1 MSEQIKLTINGK
13 EFTAEPSE
21 TILNIARRNN
31 IFIPAICYLNSCSA
45 TLACRLCLV
54 EVDGKQVY
62 ACNAKA
68 KENIQIVTTNPSIEK
83 ERNAIMQVYCVNHPL
98 QCGVCDKSGECELQN
113 YTLYMQVTEQNYSI
127 KDTHKPKQHWGVM
140 NYDPAL
146 CIVCERCVTV
156 CSDIIGSN
164 SLSTTKR
171 GGNELDK
178 NLKESMPKDAYA
190 MWNKLNKS
198 LIAHDSDS
206 CISCGE
212 CIAVCPTGAMIS
224 NNFQYTSNAWEL
236 EKIPAA
242 NPFYSDCSFMY
253 YEVKQTSIDD
263 NRKKVYRVTNEFHFQ
278 ELCGAAR
285 FCFDYENKDAV
296 KANVAFNNT
305 IDALKKAKNIIF
317 NSYITNEE
325 AFILQEI
332 SNFTKAKLVNNEA
345 KLYKEFLE
353 NYSKTAGES
362 LYNGSLES
370 IKNSEFIISIGSFL
384 KTDAPSIK
392 NTINN
397 SVKVNKANALF
408 FHPLV
413 DTNLE
418 LIGKKGKNTEF
429 IYHKP
434 NMQEYIFIL
443 LLKKYA
449 FNLPSKFE
457 NLIDFEDSFLLQKL
471 EKDESFI
478 ELLNNFSNDKKNF
491 TLVIGEDVITHKN
504 REFLA
509 KIIGLIAKYTNF
521 KVLIIPPKTNS
532 LGVSLICNLEDKV
545 NGFSIGYNEL
555 ADFTIAS
562 FGKKDLDMPTLLEQE
577 GTFTNLDKRVVP
589 TNAAL
594 KYNGYTLNDIANA
607 ILNKDIEHTIEYTK
621 TLPTN
626 KGFKEVEFDDLPNK
640 FLNSGFEDRGYL
652 LNSFNVIYENKI
664 ELPQIEEKVLNENE
678 IFIYRK
684 NPLNQVNEFTSVSKE
699 FKDNIEDGIFFSKEK
714 FSDLNLEKDSK
725 VEVSTKNK
733 TLILNAYIDNQLSG
747 NIPYVSTFLKN
758 ENRELFLEDRYE
770 IAKIR
775 KV

>member
-1 MSEQIKLTINGK
+1 MQEIKLTINNK
-13 EFTAEPSE
+13 EFIANPNE
-21 TILNIARRNN
+21 TILNLARRNN
-31 IFIPAICYLNSCSA
+31 IFIPAICYLNSCSP

-68 KENIQIVTTNPSIEK
+68 KENMQISTTNENIEK

-113 YTLYMQVTEQNYSI
+113 YTLYMQVTNQNYSI
-127 KDTHKPKQHWGVM
+127 RDSHKPKQKWGVM

-156 CSDIIGSN
+156 CSDVIGSN

-171 GGNELDK
+171 GADELDK
-178 NLKESMPKDAYA
+178 SLKDSMPKDAYA

-198 LIAHDSDS
+198 LIAHNSDS

-242 NPFYSDCSFMY
+242 NPFYSDCSFLY

-263 NRKKVYRVTNEFHFQ
+263 KRKKVYRVTNEFHFQ
-278 ELCGAAR
+278 DICGAAR
-285 FCFDYENKDAV
+285 FCFDYENKDAIKDKLAFD
-296 KANVAFNNT
+296 KA
-305 IDALKKAKNIIF
+305 IDSFKKAKNIVF
-317 NSYITNEE
+317 NSFITNEE

-332 SNFTKAKLVNNEA
+332 ANFTGAKLVNDEA

-353 NYSKTAGES
+353 NYSKTAGS
-362 LYNGSLES
+362 FLYNGSIET
-370 IKNSEFIISIGSFL
+370 IKNSEFIVSVGSFL

-397 SVKVNKANALF
+397 QVKVNKANALF
-408 FHPLV
+408 FHPLT

-434 NMQEYIFIL
+434 QLEEYILIL
-443 LLKKYA
+443 ILKK
-449 FNLPSKFE
+449 FSNNLPNEFQ
-457 NLIDFEDSFLLQKL
+457 NLIDFEDSFLLEKL

-478 ELLNNFSNDKKNF
+478 ELLYSFSKDKNNFS
-491 TLVIGEDVITHKN
+491 LVVGEDIIAHKN

-509 KIIGLIAKYTNF
+509 KVIGLITKYTNF

-532 LGVSLICNLEDKV
+532 LGVSLICNLEEKV
-545 NGFSIGYNEL
+545 DGFTVGYNEI
-555 ADFTIAS
+555 ADFTLAC

-577 GTFTNLDKRVVP
+577 GTFTNLDKRVIP

-594 KYNGYTLNDIANA
+594 KYNAYTLNDIANA
-607 ILNKDIEHTIEYTK
+607 ILNKDVENTIEYTK
-621 TLPTN
+621 NLPIN
-626 KGFKEVEFDDLPNK
+626 RGFKDIEFDDLPNG
-640 FLNSGFEDRGYL
+640 FLNSGEENRGYL
-652 LNSFNVIYENKI
+652 LKNFSVNLENSITLPKI
-664 ELPQIEEKVLNENE
+664 EALNINNDEF
-678 IFIYRK
+678 IIYRK

-699 FKDNIEDGIFFSKEK
+699 FKENLEDGIFFSKEQ
-714 FSDLNLEKDSK
+714 FESLEIKTL
-725 VEVSTKNK
+725 VEVTTKNK
-733 TLILNAYIDNQLSG
+733 TLVLNAYIDNQLSG
-747 NIPYVSTFLKN
+747 NIPYISTFLKN
-758 ENRELFLEDRYE
+758 ENQKLFLENRYE

-775 KV
+775 VI

>member
-68 KENIQIVTTNPSIEK
+68 KENIQIVTSNPSIEK

-278 ELCGAAR
+278 ELCGAVR

-296 KANVAFNNT
+296 KNEVAFNN
-305 IDALKKAKNIIF
+305 IINALKKAKNIIF

-353 NYSKTAGES
+353 NYSKTAGKS

-392 NTINN
+392 NAINN

-747 NIPYVSTFLKN
+747 NIPYVPTFLKN

>member
-1 MSEQIKLTINGK
+1 MNQIKLTINGK
-13 EFTAEPSE
+13 EFTANPDE
-21 TILNIARRNN
+21 TILNLARRNN
-31 IFIPAICYLNSCSA
+31 IFIPAICYLNSCSP

-68 KENIQIVTTNPSIEK
+68 KENIEVLTTNQNIEK

-113 YTLYMQVTEQNYSI
+113 YALYMQVVEQNYSI
-127 KDTHKPKQHWGVM
+127 KDTNKPVQKWGVM

-178 NLKESMPKDAYA
+178 SLKESMPKDAYA

-198 LIAHDSDS
+198 LISHDKNS

-224 NNFQYTSNAWEL
+224 HSFQYTSNAWEL
-236 EKIPAA
+236 EKIPSS
-242 NPFYSDCSFMY
+242 NPFYSDCSLMY
-253 YEVKQTSIDD
+253 YEVKQTSIE
-263 NRKKVYRVTNEFHFQ
+263 NSRKRVFRVTNEFHFQ
-278 ELCGAAR
+278 DLCGAAR

-296 KANVAFNNT
+296 KNENDFNSAIEAF
-305 IDALKKAKNIIF
+305 KRAKNIIF
-317 NSYITNEE
+317 NSFITNEE

-332 SNFTKAKLVNNEA
+332 ANFTGAKLVNSEA

-353 NYSKTAGES
+353 SYSKTSGKS
-362 LYNGSLES
+362 LYEGSLQE
-370 IKNSEFIISIGSFL
+370 IKNSQFIISIGSFL

-392 NTINN
+392 NAINN
-397 SVKVNKANALF
+397 SVKVNKATAIF
-408 FHPLV
+408 FHPLI

-429 IYHKP
+429 IYH
-434 NMQEYIFIL
+434 NIGIEVYIFIL
-443 LLKKYA
+443 ILKKYSI
-449 FNLPSKFE
+449 NLPQDL
-457 NLIDFEDSFLLQKL
+457 NYLIDFEDSFLIEKIK
-471 EKDESFI
+471 KDESLL
-478 ELLNNFSNDKKNF
+478 ELFETFSKDKDSF
-491 TLVIGEDVITHKN
+491 SLVIGEDIITNKN

-509 KIIGLIAKYTNF
+509 KLIGLIAKYTNF

-532 LGVSLICNLEDKV
+532 LGVSLICNLEDKTT
-545 NGFSIGYNEL
+545 GFSIGYNEI
-555 ADFTIAS
+555 ADFTLAS

-589 TNAAL
+589 INAAL
-594 KYNGYTLNDIANA
+594 KYEGYTLNDIYNKL
-607 ILNKDIEHTIEYTK
+607 LNKDVEYTINHTK
-621 TLPTN
+621 SLPFK
-626 KGFKEVEFDDLPNK
+626 KGFKELDFDSLA
-640 FLNSGFEDRGYL
+640 NSFSNDGFENRGYL
-652 LNSFNVIYENKI
+652 LNSFSINLDNNIEIQKI
-664 ELPQIEEKVLNENE
+664 GVSNIKENE

-684 NPLNQVNEFTSVSKE
+684 NPLNQVNVFTSVSKE
-699 FKDNIEDGIFFSKEK
+699 FKDNLEDGIFFSKEQ
-714 FSDLNLEKDSK
+714 FSSLNLENKGK
-725 VEVSTKNK
+725 VEVQTQYK
-733 TLILNAYIDNQLSG
+733 TLVLNTYIDYQLIG
-747 NIPYVSTFLKN
+747 DIPYISTFLQNQNK
-758 ENRELFLEDRYE
+758 ELFFENRYE
-770 IAKIR
+770 IAKIK

>member
-1 MSEQIKLTINGK
+1 MSQIKLTINGK
-13 EFTAEPSE
+13 EFIANPDE

-68 KENIQIVTTNPSIEK
+68 KENIQVITSNANIEK

-113 YTLYMQVTEQNYSI
+113 YTLYMQVTNQNYSI
-127 KDTHKPKQHWGVM
+127 KDTHKPKQKWGVM

-171 GGNELDK
+171 GGEELDK
-178 NLKESMPKDAYA
+178 SLKDSMPKDAYS

-198 LIAHDSDS
+198 LITHDSDS

-236 EKIPAA
+236 EKVPAA
-242 NPFYSDCSFMY
+242 NPFYSDCSFMF
-253 YEVKQTSIDD
+253 YEVKQTSIDET
-263 NRKKVYRVTNEFHFQ
+263 RKKVYRVTNEFHFQ
-278 ELCGAAR
+278 DLCGAAR
-285 FCFDYENKDAV
+285 FCFDYENKDAL
-296 KANVAFNNT
+296 KDKLAFDSA
-305 IDALKKAKNIIF
+305 IEAFKKAKNIVF
-317 NSYITNEE
+317 NSFITNEE
-325 AFILQEI
+325 ALILQKI
-332 SNFTKAKLVNNEA
+332 ANFTDAKLVNNEA

-353 NYSKTAGES
+353 NYSKTSGSS
-362 LYNGSLES
+362 LYNGSLET
-370 IKNSEFIISIGSFL
+370 IKNSQFIVSIGSAL

-397 SVKVNKANALF
+397 SVKVNKATALF
-408 FHPLV
+408 FHPLI

-418 LIGKKGKNTEF
+418 LVGKKGRNTEF

-434 NMQEYIFIL
+434 KLEEYIFIL
-443 LLKKYA
+443 LLKLYSN
-449 FNLPSKFE
+449 NLPKEFE
-457 NLIDFEDSFLLQKL
+457 HLINFEDSFLLEKL
-471 EKDESFI
+471 EKDESLL
-478 ELLNNFSNDKKNF
+478 ELFNSYSKDKDSF
-491 TLVIGEDVITHKN
+491 TLVIGEDIITHKN
-504 REFLA
+504 AEFLA

-532 LGVSLICNLEDKV
+532 LGVSLICSLENRVD
-545 NGFSIGYNEL
+545 GFTVGYNEI
-555 ADFTIAS
+555 ADFTLAS

-594 KYNGYTLNDIANA
+594 KYNGYSLNDISNTL
-607 ILNKDIEHTIEYTK
+607 LNKDIEYTIEYTK
-621 TLPTN
+621 ELPIN
-626 KGFKEVEFDDLPNK
+626 SGFSKKEFDSLPND
-640 FLNSGFEDRGYL
+640 FLNSGLENRGYL
-652 LNSFNVIYENKI
+652 LNSFSVNLENSIEIPKI
-664 ELPQIEEKVLNENE
+664 EALNLQENE
-678 IFIYRK
+678 LYVYRK

-699 FKDNIEDGIFFSKEK
+699 FKNNLEDGIFFSKEL
-714 FSDLNLEKDSK
+714 FLELNLEKGAK
-725 VEVSTKNK
+725 VEVTTQYK
-733 TLILNAYIDNQLSG
+733 TLILNAYIDIQLAG
-747 NIPYVSTFLKN
+747 KIPYISTFLKN
-758 ENRELFLEDRYE
+758 ENKKLFLENRYE
-770 IAKIR
+770 IAKIK

>member
-1 MSEQIKLTINGK
+1 MSQIKLTINGK
-13 EFTAEPSE
+13 EFTAKPSE

-31 IFIPAICYLNSCSA
+31 IFVPAICYLNSCSA

-68 KENIQIVTTNPSIEK
+68 KENMQVITTNASIEK
-83 ERNAIMQVYCVNHPL
+83 ERNAIMQVYCINHPL

-156 CSDIIGSN
+156 CSDIIGSS

-171 GGNELDK
+171 GGEELNK

-198 LIAHDSDS
+198 LITHDSNS

-236 EKIPAA
+236 ERIPSS

-263 NRKKVYRVTNEFHFQ
+263 KRKKVYRVTNEFHFQ

-285 FCFDYENKDAV
+285 FCFDYENKDAI
-296 KANVAFNNT
+296 KNVTAFNNA
-305 IDALKKAKNIIF
+305 IEAFKKAKNIVF
-317 NSYITNEE
+317 NSFITNEE

-332 SNFTKAKLVNNEA
+332 ANFTGAKLVNSEA
-345 KLYKEFLE
+345 KLYKDFLK
-353 NYSKTAGES
+353 NYSKTSGES
-362 LYNGSLES
+362 LYSGCLET
-370 IKNSEFIISIGSFL
+370 IKNSDFIVSVGSFL

-392 NTINN
+392 YAINN
-397 SVKVNKANALF
+397 QVKVNKSNALF
-408 FHPLV
+408 FHPLI

-418 LIGKKGKNTEF
+418 LIGKKSKNAEF
-429 IYHKP
+429 VYHKP
-434 NMQEYIFIL
+434 NLEEYIFIL

-449 FNLPSKFE
+449 TNLPSEFR
-457 NLIDFEDSFLLQKL
+457 NLINFEDSFLLEKL
-471 EKDESFI
+471 QKDESFLEI
-478 ELLNNFSNDKKNF
+478 LNNFSSDKNDF
-491 TLVIGEDVITHKN
+491 ILIIGEDIITHKN
-504 REFLA
+504 RDFLA
-509 KIIGLIAKYTNF
+509 KIIGLISKYTDF

-532 LGVSLICNLEDKV
+532 LGVSLLCNLEDKV
-545 NGFSIGYNEL
+545 DGFSVGYNEI
-555 ADFTIAS
+555 ADFTLAS

-577 GTFTNLDKRVVP
+577 GTFTNLNKKVVP
-589 TNAAL
+589 INAAL
-594 KYNGYTLNDIANA
+594 KYNGYTLNDIANTL
-607 ILNKDIEHTIEYTK
+607 LNKDVEYTIEYTK
-621 TLPTN
+621 NLPLN
-626 KGFKEVEFDDLPNK
+626 KGFKELEFDDLPNS
-640 FLNSGFEDRGYL
+640 FSNSGFENRGYT
-652 LNSFNVIYENKI
+652 LNNFSLTSETQLQ
-664 ELPQIEEKVLNENE
+664 LPQIEENILNENE

-699 FKDNIEDGIFFSKEK
+699 FRDNLEDGIFFSKEQ
-714 FSDLNLEKDSK
+714 FFELNLEQKSK
-725 VEVSTKNK
+725 VGISTKNGI
-733 TLILNAYIDNQLSG
+733 LILNAYLDNQLAG
-747 NIPYVSTFLKN
+747 NIPYISTFLKN
-758 ENRELFLEDRYE
+758 DNKELFLENRYE
-770 IAKIR
+770 IAKIK

>member
-1 MSEQIKLTINGK
+1 MSQIKLTINGE

-62 ACNAKA
+62 SCNAKA
-68 KENIQIVTTNPSIEK
+68 KENMQVITTNASIEK

-171 GGNELDK
+171 GGEELNK
-178 NLKESMPKDAYA
+178 NLKDSMPKDAYA

-198 LIAHDSDS
+198 LISHNSDS

-242 NPFYSDCSFMY
+242 NPFYSDCSFMQ

-263 NRKKVYRVTNEFHFQ
+263 KRKKVYRVTNEFHFQ

-285 FCFDYENKDAV
+285 FCFDYENKDAI
-296 KANVAFNNT
+296 KDNIAFNSA
-305 IDALKKAKNIIF
+305 IEALKKAKNIVF
-317 NSYITNEE
+317 NSFITNEE

-332 SNFTKAKLVNNEA
+332 ANFTGAKLVNSEA

-353 NYSKTAGES
+353 NYSKISGES
-362 LYNGSLES
+362 LYNGSLET
-370 IKNSEFIISIGSFL
+370 IKNSEFIVSIGSFL

-392 NTINN
+392 NAINN
-397 SVKVNKANALF
+397 NVKVNKANALF
-408 FHPLV
+408 FHPLI

-418 LIGKKGKNTEF
+418 LIGKKGKNTNF

-434 NMQEYIFIL
+434 NVEEYIFTL

-449 FNLPSKFE
+449 SNLPSEFE
-457 NLIDFEDSFLLQKL
+457 SLINFEDSFLLKKL
-471 EKDESFI
+471 EKDESFL
-478 ELLNNFSNDKKNF
+478 ETLNNFSNDKNNF
-491 TLVIGEDVITHKN
+491 TLVIGEDIITHKN
-504 REFLA
+504 RVFLA
-509 KIIGLIAKYTNF
+509 KIVGLIAKYTNF

-532 LGVSLICNLEDKV
+532 LGVSLICNLENKV
-545 NGFSIGYNEL
+545 DGFSVGYNEI
-555 ADFTIAS
+555 ADFTMAC
-562 FGKKDLDMPTLLEQE
+562 FGKKNLDMPTLLEQE
-577 GTFTNLDKRVVP
+577 GTFTNLNKKVVP

-594 KYNGYTLNDIANA
+594 KYNGYTLNDVANA
-607 ILNKDIEHTIEYTK
+607 LLNKDVEYTIEYTK
-621 TLPTN
+621 KFPLN
-626 KGFKEVEFDDLPNK
+626 KGFKNLEFDDLPNK
-640 FLNSGFEDRGYL
+640 FLNSGLEDRGYL
-652 LNSFNVIYENKI
+652 LNSFNVTFENEIKF
-664 ELPQIEEKVLNENE
+664 PQIEDTNLEENE

-699 FKDNIEDGIFFSKEK
+699 FKENLEDGIFFSKEQ
-714 FSDLNLEKDSK
+714 FLNLNLEKNSK
-725 VEVSTKNK
+725 VQVATKNA
-733 TLILNAYIDNQLSG
+733 TLILNIYLDNQLAG

-758 ENRELFLEDRYE
+758 ENKNLFLENRYE
-770 IAKIR
+770 IATIK